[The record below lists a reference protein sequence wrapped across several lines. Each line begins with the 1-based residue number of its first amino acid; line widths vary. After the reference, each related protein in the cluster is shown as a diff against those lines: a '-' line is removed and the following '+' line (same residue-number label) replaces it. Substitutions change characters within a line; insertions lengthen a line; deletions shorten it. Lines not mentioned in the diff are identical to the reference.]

1 MTKES
6 GLRKK
11 NQVSLTKCDE
21 PFDNTLNSVLTLY
34 VPVSDATHND
44 LVAAEVAP
52 EDEAGTPEDVEEEA
66 DIVQALAQEDEA
78 DTPEDV
84 EEEADI
90 VQAVAQDSTEENV
103 QLDEGELTQE
113 EESGKLDE
121 M

>member
-44 LVAAEVAP
+44 LVDAEVAP

-66 DIVQALAQEDEA
+66 DIVQA
-78 DTPEDV
+78 
-84 EEEADI
+84 
-90 VQAVAQDSTEENV
+90 VAQDSTEENV
-103 QLDEGELTQE
+103 PLDEGELTQE